1 MGRQGHAGQ
10 ERGGSTMNVPSHIKA
25 RKPQERLERVV
36 VDCLHIITKR
46 KAERVLEAHEAQLK
60 TILNQE
66 RQLL

>member
-1 MGRQGHAGQ
+1 
-10 ERGGSTMNVPSHIKA
+10 MNVPSHIKA